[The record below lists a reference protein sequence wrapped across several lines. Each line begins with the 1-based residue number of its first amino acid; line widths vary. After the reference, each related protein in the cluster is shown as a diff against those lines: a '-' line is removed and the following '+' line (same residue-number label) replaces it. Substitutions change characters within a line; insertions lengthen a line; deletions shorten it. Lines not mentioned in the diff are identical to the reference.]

1 MTDPQQFARRV
12 GPDPELK
19 RILEPS
25 RKIPLTEEE
34 LDEQEID
41 FAFGLCRGQYD
52 LSELAAGPPLSA
64 CNTVR
69 GVGPGNKQAE
79 CHGERDRE

>member
-1 MTDPQQFARRV
+1 MTDPQRFARRV

-25 RKIPLTEEE
+25 WKIPLTEEE

-52 LSELAAGPPLSA
+52 PTELASGPPKSA
-64 CNTVR
+64 CNTAR
-69 GVGPGNKQAE
+69 GVERREQKAE
-79 CHGERDRE
+79 SDGGHKDE

>member
-1 MTDPQQFARRV
+1 MTDPQQFAWRV
-12 GPDPELK
+12 GPDPEMK

-25 RKIPLTEEE
+25 RKIPLAEEE

-52 LSELAAGPPLSA
+52 VNELAAGPPQSA
-64 CNTVR
+64 CNAAR
-69 GVGPGNKQAE
+69 GV
-79 CHGERDRE
+79 ERREQQPESDGGQKDE

>member
-25 RKIPLTEEE
+25 CKIPLTEEE
-34 LDEQEID
+34 LDAQEID

-52 LSELAAGPPLSA
+52 PSELAAGPPQSA
-64 CNTVR
+64 WNAVR
-69 GVGPGNKQAE
+69 GVEQRERKAE
-79 CHGERDRE
+79 SDSGEKDE